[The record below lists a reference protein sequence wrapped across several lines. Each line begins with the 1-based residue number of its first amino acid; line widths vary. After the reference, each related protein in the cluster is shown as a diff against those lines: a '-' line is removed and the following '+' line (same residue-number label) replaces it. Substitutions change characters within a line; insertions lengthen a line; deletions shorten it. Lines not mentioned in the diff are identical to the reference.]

1 MGRLDSAIAGVQERD
16 KWRKRLEALEAALE
30 ELAERRRRVET
41 RLRRLH
47 KELARLEKTAHAF
60 VEVHARAPTPGVT
73 LGPTGPI
80 LR

>member
-1 MGRLDSAIAGVQERD
+1 MGRFDSAIAGVQERD

-30 ELAERRRRVET
+30 ELAERRRRLES
-41 RLRRLH
+41 RIRRLH
-47 KELARLEKTAHAF
+47 KELVRLERTARDF
-60 VEVHARAPTPGVT
+60 VELRGRAPGPGVS